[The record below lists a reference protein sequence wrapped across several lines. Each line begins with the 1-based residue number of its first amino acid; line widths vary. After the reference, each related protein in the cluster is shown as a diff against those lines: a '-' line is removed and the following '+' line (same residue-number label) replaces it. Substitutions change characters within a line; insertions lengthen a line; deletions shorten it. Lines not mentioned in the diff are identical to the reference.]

1 MLHLVRRFFQS
12 WSARYPEPS
21 ETDSLR
27 SLMSDGEFAL
37 WASMT
42 AADQRHS
49 LKVVARF
56 RRRLSDASTA
66 EIVGVALHDVG
77 KVRSGLGTFGRVV
90 ATVVGPRTRRFATY
104 HDHEIVGLEMLREC
118 GSTREVLAVLEG
130 TARPEALDAFRWA
143 DDC

>member
-12 WSARYPEPS
+12 LSPRYPESS

-27 SLMSDGEFAL
+27 SLMTDSEFAL
-37 WASMT
+37 WASMA

-49 LKVVARF
+49 LKVVERF
-56 RRRLSDASTA
+56 RLQLNDASTA

-90 ATVVGPRTRRFATY
+90 ATVIGPRTRRFATY
-104 HDHEIVGLEMLREC
+104 HDHERIGLEMLREC
-118 GSTREVLAVLEG
+118 GSTREVLAVLEAN
-130 TARPEALDAFRWA
+130 ARPEVLDAFRWA

>member
-12 WSARYPEPS
+12 WSPRYPDSS
-21 ETDSLR
+21 ETESLR
-27 SLMSDGEFAL
+27 SLMTDSEFAL
-37 WASMT
+37 WASMA

-49 LKVVARF
+49 LKVVERF
-56 RRRLSDASTA
+56 RLQLNDASTA

-90 ATVVGPRTRRFATY
+90 ATVIGPRTRRFATY
-104 HDHEIVGLEMLREC
+104 HDHERIGLEMLREC
-118 GSTREVLAVLEG
+118 GSTREVLAVLEAN
-130 TARPEALDAFRWA
+130 ARPEVLDAFRWA

>member
-1 MLHLVRRFFQS
+1 MFHLVRRFFQS
-12 WSARYPEPS
+12 WSSRYPESS

-27 SLMSDGEFAL
+27 SLMTDSEFAL
-37 WASMT
+37 WASMA

-49 LKVVARF
+49 LKVVERF
-56 RRRLSDASTA
+56 RRRLSDATTA

-90 ATVVGPRTRRFATY
+90 ATLVGPRTSRFATY
-104 HDHEIVGLEMLREC
+104 HDHERIGLEMLREC
-118 GSTREVLAVLEG
+118 GSAREVLAVLEG
-130 TARPEALDAFRWA
+130 NARPEALSSFRWA

>member
-12 WSARYPEPS
+12 LSPRYPESS

-27 SLMSDGEFAL
+27 SLMTDSEYAL
-37 WASMT
+37 WASMA

-49 LKVVARF
+49 LRVVERF
-56 RRRLSDASTA
+56 RLQLNDASTA

-90 ATVVGPRTRRFATY
+90 ATVIGPRTRRFATY
-104 HDHEIVGLEMLREC
+104 HDHERIGLEMLREC
-118 GSTREVLAVLEG
+118 GSTREVLAVLEAN
-130 TARPEALDAFRWA
+130 ARPEVLDAFRWA

>member
-12 WSARYPEPS
+12 LSPRYPESS

-27 SLMSDGEFAL
+27 SLMTDSEYAL
-37 WASMT
+37 WASMA

-49 LKVVARF
+49 LRVVERF
-56 RRRLSDASTA
+56 RLQLNDASTA

-90 ATVVGPRTRRFATY
+90 ATVIGPRTRRFAAY
-104 HDHEIVGLEMLREC
+104 HDHE
-118 GSTREVLAVLEG
+118 
-130 TARPEALDAFRWA
+130 
-143 DDC
+143 